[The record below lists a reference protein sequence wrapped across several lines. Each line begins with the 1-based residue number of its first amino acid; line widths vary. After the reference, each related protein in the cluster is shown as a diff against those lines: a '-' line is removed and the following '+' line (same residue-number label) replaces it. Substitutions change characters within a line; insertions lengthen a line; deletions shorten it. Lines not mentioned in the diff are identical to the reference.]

1 MAFPI
6 VATTATSSRCS
17 NDFGDVITMP
27 ASIAAG
33 DLLIVV
39 HASDTGGGTRT
50 WSGDFLEL
58 SDASTTCNVGVAYK
72 FAAGGDTLTVTKSAS
87 ERFSAIA
94 LRITGMHATQAPEVA
109 ADATGTSANPDAG
122 SLTASWGTEDNLW
135 ITWHGHDTTTTD
147 TTISVWPYASNQ
159 IEGPYC
165 ASAGEPNLSTKE
177 AAAAT
182 DDAGAWTISA
192 SLGWRASTIVVRPA
206 AAATTAK
213 ASQCLVGSAA
223 GWHP

>member
-6 VATTATSSRCS
+6 VATSATSFRCS
-17 NDFGDVITMP
+17 NALDDVITMP
-27 ASIAAG
+27 AGIEAG

-39 HASDTGGGTRT
+39 HATDSGGGTRT
-50 WSGDFLEL
+50 WSGSFLEL
-58 SDASTTCNVGVAYK
+58 SDASATANVGVAYK
-72 FAAGGDTLTVTKSAS
+72 FAAGGDTLTVTKSVS

-109 ADATGTSANPDAG
+109 ADATGISANPNAG
-122 SLTASWGTEDNLW
+122 SLTASWGAEDNLW
-135 ITWHGHDTTTTD
+135 ITWHGHETAATD
-147 TTISVWPYASNQ
+147 TTISVWPYANNQ
-159 IEGPYC
+159 IQGPYC

-192 SLGWRASTIVVRPA
+192 SLGWRAATMVVRPA
-206 AAATTAK
+206 AAAVAQIRLRTL
-213 ASQCLVGSAA
+213 CGVGI
-223 GWHP
+223 